1 MDHKMHIPE
10 WAALFALWVCFQYF
24 N

>member
-10 WAALFALWVCFQYF
+10 WAALFALWVCIQYF